1 MERLEGTKEN
11 ETNTILAVNKTT
23 KYPVTGTGKVQ
34 VAWWDVTSEA
44 CERAATLPAL
54 PQLYL
59 TAHFPPHGLYWGSFK
74 ND

>member
-34 VAWWDVTSEA
+34 VAW
-44 CERAATLPAL
+44 
-54 PQLYL
+54 
-59 TAHFPPHGLYWGSFK
+59 
-74 ND
+74 